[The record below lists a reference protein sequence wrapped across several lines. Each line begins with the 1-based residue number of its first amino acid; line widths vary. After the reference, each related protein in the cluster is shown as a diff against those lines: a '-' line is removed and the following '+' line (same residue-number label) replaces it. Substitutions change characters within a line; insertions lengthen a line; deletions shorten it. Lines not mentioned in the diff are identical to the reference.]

1 MSESTLSIVRIHN
14 ELLGTYG
21 DRGNADIL
29 SYRANMHQ
37 FKTEIIDVGYRDE
50 LPSRADIYLLGGAED
65 AAQVLSCEA
74 LRNSGLKSAVDSGA
88 VVLAVCAGFQ
98 IIGESYFANGTKQ
111 SGLGLIDVTSTPGDS
126 RYVGD
131 IKINAEIVGVALT
144 GFENHG
150 GKTELGSGVQP
161 LGCVVVGDGNGIGMV
176 DGAVV
181 GNIFGTYLHGPVLA
195 RNPEFADLLLSR
207 AIGRSLPR
215 IEDSVSDEYARW
227 RRAATRK

>member
-1 MSESTLSIVRIHN
+1 MQLKIVRIHN

-21 DRGNADIL
+21 DRGNADVL
-29 SYRANMHQ
+29 AYRAGFNGIVAH
-37 FKTEIIDVGYRDE
+37 IVDVSFRDS
-50 LPSRADIYLLGGAED
+50 LPTDGDMYLLGGAED

-74 LRNSGLKSAVDSGA
+74 LKGFDFSEK

-98 IIGESYFANGTKQ
+98 IIGKSYYAHGVEQT
-111 SGLGLIDVTSTPGDS
+111 GLGLIDMETIPGTQ

-131 IKINAEIVGVALT
+131 IKISSDVVGADLT

-150 GKTELGSGVQP
+150 GQTLVNFNNEITP
-161 LGCVVVGDGNGIGMV
+161 LGRVITGHGNGSTGV

-195 RNPEFADLLLSR
+195 RNPEFADLLLER
-207 AIGRSLPR
+207 AVGHVLPR
-215 IEDSVSDEYARW
+215 VSDPLADEYAQW
-227 RRAATRK
+227 RRAAIK